1 MEIDIE
7 SACACMYMCVL
18 CDICF
23 CIIRA
28 ATYQKSA
35 VRAAHVCNANECSK
49 SSIAAVVHISLQICC
64 NIAAHVPSFVL
75 TVGRAQ
81 IASLSQST
89 WPFSV

>member
-7 SACACMYMCVL
+7 SACACMHVC
-18 CDICF
+18 ICA
-23 CIIRA
+23 CCA
-28 ATYQKSA
+28 ATHQKSA

-64 NIAAHVPSFVL
+64 NIAAHVPSSFL
-75 TVGRAQ
+75 TVRRAQ

-89 WPFSV
+89 WPFRVRV